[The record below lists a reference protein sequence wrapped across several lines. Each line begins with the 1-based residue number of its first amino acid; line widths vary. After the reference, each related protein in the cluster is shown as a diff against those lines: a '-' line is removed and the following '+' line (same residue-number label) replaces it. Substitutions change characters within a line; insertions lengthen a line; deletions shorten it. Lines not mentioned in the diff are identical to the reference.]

1 MSGSWR
7 KEVISVPSDKAPVT
21 RIKSSAHAVRVGPM
35 VFVTGQSGRHLGE
48 DAYSDDPAEQA
59 RQTILNLKAIL
70 EESGSSLENVIKR
83 TVIVSDMDKYALMR
97 PVIESYF
104 TSPVAS
110 TTIQANFVH
119 DQKVIEIDLIA
130 VVDEA

>member
-1 MSGSWR
+1 MDPKWR
-7 KEVISVPSDKAPVT
+7 KQVISLPPDKAPVT

-48 DAYSDDPAEQA
+48 DAYSDDPAEQVE
-59 RQTILNLKAIL
+59 QTILNLKAIL
-70 EESGSSLENVIKR
+70 EEAGSSLENVIKR
-83 TVIVSDMDKYALMR
+83 TVIVSDMDKYAEMR
-97 PVIESYF
+97 PVIERYF

-119 DQKVIEIDLIA
+119 DTKVVEIELVA
-130 VVDEA
+130 VVDEP

>member
-1 MSGSWR
+1 MDSWR
-7 KEVISVPSDKAPVT
+7 KQVVTVPADKAPVT
-21 RIKSSAHAVRVGPM
+21 RIKSSAHAVRVGPL

-48 DAYSDDPAEQA
+48 DNYSDDPAEQVE
-59 RQTILNLKAIL
+59 QTILNLKAIL

-97 PVIESYF
+97 PVIERYF
-104 TSPVAS
+104 SASPVAS
-110 TTIQANFVH
+110 TTIQAAFVH
-119 DQKVIEIDLIA
+119 DTKVVEIEVVA